1 MSGAARSEKD
11 GDQHGQR
18 ELLERDRTPDPG
30 ASRAVGQGDA
40 QAEAATIA
48 CREARP
54 EGAHEEVVICWVGA
68 LAGVGILLFLA
79 VCVYAAV
86 TEDPSRPF

>member
-1 MSGAARSEKD
+1 MEAWRGW
-11 GDQHGQR
+11 R

-30 ASRAVGQGDA
+30 AGRAVGQGDG

-48 CREARP
+48 RGEAGP
-54 EGAHEEVVICWVGA
+54 EGAQEEAVICWIGA
-68 LAGVGILLFLA
+68 IAGVGILLFCVA
-79 VCVYAAV
+79 CVYAAV